1 MNRIRY
7 DYPGFALAT
16 AAMIALSGCGG
27 GSSDPG
33 GGGSSD
39 PEGANLPPTDLTDQ
53 RIETLSQAKLLK
65 EAGIEQDDLA
75 AVYSALKDRVD
86 NAGNTNDKT
95 ANKILIRSS
104 SKLENVTPAVVD
116 RDGNIITPEVVT
128 PGDVTVTVEVKYDA
142 NGDGPFFVV
151 KRTDASDE
159 WMVDTETDTPKHLEI
174 DGTNGIVLAKA
185 FDGTS
190 RDGTVLLYAMSDRED
205 AADDDYLSGG
215 VWLFVPEDLTNAQN
229 SDYVAEAFATGGVP
243 YSSSSN
249 FVPLT
254 GEATYQGP
262 AIGVYA
268 YTYATTSNLVSD
280 EKVETG
286 GFTAIVSMTADF
298 ATDTSD
304 GFLTRGS
311 IGSFV
316 FDNGEKLLGSETIS
330 LTQSKDFEDGG
341 SGVFSGILFPPDP
354 DVLRFDDNSGWSA
367 QFFGENVAGEKPA
380 SIAGTFH
387 GSMEWDTTV
396 EWDTTTDDPPLVR
409 KLDLLGA
416 FNLGKQPEE

>member
-1 MNRIRY
+1 M
-7 DYPGFALAT
+7 
-16 AAMIALSGCGG
+16 
-27 GSSDPG
+27 
-33 GGGSSD
+33 
-39 PEGANLPPTDLTDQ
+39 
-53 RIETLSQAKLLK
+53 
-65 EAGIEQDDLA
+65 
-75 AVYSALKDRVD
+75 
-86 NAGNTNDKT
+86 
-95 ANKILIRSS
+95 
-104 SKLENVTPAVVD
+104 
-116 RDGNIITPEVVT
+116 
-128 PGDVTVTVEVKYDA
+128 TVEVKYDA

-215 VWLFVPEDLTNAQN
+215 VWLFVPEDLTTAQN

-243 YSSSSN
+243 YSSSSSN

-254 GEATYQGP
+254 GKATYQGP

-280 EKVETG
+280 EEVETG

-304 GFLTRGS
+304 GFLTGGS

-341 SGVFSGILFPPDP
+341 SGVFSGILFHPDQ
-354 DVLRFDDNSGWSA
+354 DVLRFDDKSGWSA

-387 GSMEWDTTV
+387 GFMEWDTTV
-396 EWDTTTDDPPLVR
+396 EWDTTTDDPPLIR